1 MVLLVL
7 LLVSATA
14 AAAAAQVKL
23 LAKAFLTILRA
34 PVLRTELAN
43 QV

>member
-7 LLVSATA
+7 LLVSAA

>member
-1 MVLLVL
+1 MILLVL
-7 LLVSATA
+7 LLVSA

-23 LAKAFLTILRA
+23 LAKAFLIILRA

>member
-7 LLVSATA
+7 LLVSA